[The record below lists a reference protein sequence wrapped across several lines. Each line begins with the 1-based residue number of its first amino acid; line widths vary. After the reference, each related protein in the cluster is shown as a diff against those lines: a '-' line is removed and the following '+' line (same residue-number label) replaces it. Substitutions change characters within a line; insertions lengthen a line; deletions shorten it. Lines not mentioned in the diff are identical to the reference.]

1 MTIIKLNDHLSY
13 ELSEHVRRVCQPLF
27 KSLGFNYFDYARFYP
42 NQTYI
47 VLYSDPEWV
56 EYFLNEESYYNL
68 PPIQLYAGAH
78 LWNRYIDPRTLQSAK
93 QLFSHSHGI
102 TLKTDYPHYTE
113 IVNFS
118 THPSNLEVFDLY
130 LNKIHVLHR
139 FKDYFI
145 RESIKQ
151 IHMLEQHPMRSSI
164 KIGATKNHEP
174 NVDEIMSIIGHTNRQ
189 VEATLPNFP
198 ALNSLTFREKDCLN
212 ALISGLSA
220 KEIAREMALSPRTVE
235 NHLDN
240 IKRKLNCRTR
250 TQLLCTLLQHQ
261 YSPSLLDRK
270 EN

>member
-1 MTIIKLNDHLSY
+1 MAIIKLNDHLSY
-13 ELSEHVRRVCQPLF
+13 QLSEHVRRVCQPLF

-42 NQTYI
+42 NHTYI

-78 LWNRYIDPRTLQSAK
+78 LWNRYIDPRTLESAK

-118 THPSNLEVFDLY
+118 THPSNLEVFDIY
-130 LNKIHVLHR
+130 LNKIHILHQ
-139 FKDYFI
+139 FKNYFI
-145 RESIKQ
+145 NQSNKQ
-151 IHMLEQHPMRSSI
+151 IRSLEQTPLRSSM
-164 KIGATKNHEP
+164 KMSTNKLNEL
-174 NVDEIMSIIGHTNRQ
+174 NVNEIMSIIGHTNRQ
-189 VEATLPNFP
+189 IEATLPSIP
-198 ALNSLTFREKDCLN
+198 ALDSLTVRERDCLN
-212 ALISGLSA
+212 ALIAGLST
-220 KEIAREMALSPRTVE
+220 KEIATDMNLSPRTVE

-240 IKRKLNCRTR
+240 IKRKLNCKTR

-261 YSPSLLDRK
+261 YSPDLF
-270 EN
+270 ENPKR